1 MLTERALV
9 ARSTAEFTY
18 WIYADS
24 CVKEDNTVKILSLI
38 DILRILNIDDMFSNL
53 MSL

>member
-9 ARSTAEFTY
+9 ATSTAEFTY

-38 DILRILNIDDMFSNL
+38 DILKIVNIDDMFSNL
-53 MSL
+53 TSL